1 MNPGVSVL
9 MSPGT
14 LNGNREAYAEV
25 EVGVDMEVMV
35 GGGDV
40 EVEVGV
46 GDAAKC

>member
-1 MNPGVSVL
+1 MNPGASVL

-14 LNGNREAYAEV
+14 LNENPEASIEV
-25 EVGVDMEVMV
+25 EVGEDVEVMV